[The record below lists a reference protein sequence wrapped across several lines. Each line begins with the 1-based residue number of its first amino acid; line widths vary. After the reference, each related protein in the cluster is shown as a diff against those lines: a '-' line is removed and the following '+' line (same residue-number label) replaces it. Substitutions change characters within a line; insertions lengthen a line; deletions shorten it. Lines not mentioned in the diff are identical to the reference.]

1 MQLWMQKGDNYG
13 GFAFY
18 EISKNIGSDANVSL
32 TYHDNASW
40 QQATPSG
47 SVNNV
52 VPTSVPQNLADI
64 RHIIQ
69 FLRNRD
75 LFLIITSLQE
85 VDHTLHQHI
94 GLVFSQYYLM
104 ILGMVGN

>member
-1 MQLWMQKGDNYG
+1 MDAKGDNYG

-18 EISKNIGSDANVSL
+18 EISKNISSDANVSL

-52 VPTSVPQNLADI
+52 VPTSVPPKFSRYSAYNTVLEESGFI
-64 RHIIQ
+64 SYY
-69 FLRNRD
+69 N
-75 LFLIITSLQE
+75 ITSE